1 MELPVVAIKEPQL
14 VDGRA
19 EPAGTQKRR
28 PKNNVQLEDGKIS
41 SIQSE
46 HVASAAFI
54 FGVLFCIIIIIA
66 GKIHWGNDAPL
77 CVVPIDV
84 PFQDYT
90 TTAVNYSNYPNPRCA
105 SLYKDGGRFPEDK
118 GSTHY
123 FWQLPPEKKNNVESQ
138 SFAWIFYSFH
148 QIAIWVTIYVA
159 QGKYGVSGV
168 GKNNV
173 ESGQEDTKYV
183 KGLRNIN
190 WVALAINFFCWLL
203 HLLHTHV
210 WYDALAVSVHEMSS
224 QGSVILM
231 LVFVLM
237 IEAPRRGLFLGEKRT
252 FVPNEEALLIVKKY
266 HGYVFSWAVIY
277 TFWYHP
283 MEGYL
288 GHLFGFFHVWIV
300 MLQGSLMYTTVHLN
314 RYWRL
319 VCEAWVFIHGSVISM
334 QTLPSNTW

>member
-1 MELPVVAIKEPQL
+1 MVAIKETEL
-14 VDGRA
+14 VVGR
-19 EPAGTQKRR
+19 EESGGTQKRKL
-28 PKNNVQLEDGKIS
+28 KNNVQLEGSRIANIK
-41 SIQSE
+41 SE
-46 HVASAAFI
+46 QAASAASI
-54 FGVLFCIIIIIA
+54 LGVLFCVAIVVA
-66 GKIHWGNDAPL
+66 GKIHWGDDAPV
-77 CVVPIDV
+77 CFVPVDV

-105 SLYKDGGRFPEDK
+105 SLYKNGGRFPEDK
-118 GSTHY
+118 GPTHY
-123 FWQLPPEKKNNVESQ
+123 FWQLPQEKRNIVESQ

-159 QGKYGVSGV
+159 QGKYGVGTV
-168 GKNNV
+168 ANNV
-173 ESGQEDTKYV
+173 ESGQEDSIKYV

-190 WVALAINFFCWLL
+190 WVALGINFFCWLL
-203 HLLHTHV
+203 HLLHTHI

-252 FVPNEEALLIVKKY
+252 FVPNTEALLIVKKY